1 MIIEKIKRKI
11 TTQFK
16 IIERN
21 EETITFKI
29 TTQFKILER
38 DISKILAKNIDTEVQ
53 KYVTIHTI
61 RYYTR

>member
-16 IIERN
+16 ILERN
-21 EETITFKI
+21 EEKITFKI

-38 DISKILAKNIDTEVQ
+38 DISKILAKNIDTEV
-53 KYVTIHTI
+53 
-61 RYYTR
+61 